1 MNLRI
6 VEITNAL
13 MDKHWSVQKQITNI
27 VGETGWGTLG
37 CFSSLELAEKQLS
50 KEIYWNKKNTIIE
63 TKVVR
68 EYADRL

>member
-1 MNLRI
+1 
-6 VEITNAL
+6 
-13 MDKHWSVQKQITNI
+13 MDKHWSVERQTAIKPDWHS
-27 VGETGWGTLG
+27 VGY
-37 CFSSLELAEKQLS
+37 FSSLELAEKQLS

>member
-1 MNLRI
+1 MHLRI

-13 MDKHWSVQKQITNI
+13 MDKQWSVQRQTAVKPDWHR
-27 VGETGWGTLG
+27 VGG

-50 KEIYWNKKNTIIE
+50 KEIYWNKKYTIIE